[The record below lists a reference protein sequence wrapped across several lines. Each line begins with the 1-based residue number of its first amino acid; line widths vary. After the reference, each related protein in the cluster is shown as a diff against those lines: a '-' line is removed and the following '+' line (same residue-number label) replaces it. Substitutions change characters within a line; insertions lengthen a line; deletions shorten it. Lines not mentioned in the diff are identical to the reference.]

1 MMQSICISSQSHRQ
15 TSDVTCSGKTA
26 ENVQISD
33 VSDVKTGI
41 ILIEFLIS
49 QNKINGTI
57 F

>member
-1 MMQSICISSQSHRQ
+1 M
-15 TSDVTCSGKTA
+15 
-26 ENVQISD
+26 QISD

-41 ILIEFLIS
+41 ISIEFLIS